1 MMNRY
6 RMLIV
11 DDDREVRET
20 LRTAL
25 EDEGFT
31 VAVAANGAE
40 AMTKLEE
47 RRPRLVLLDLMMP
60 VVDGWEVLDRMRA
73 DPSLDDV
80 RVCVC
85 SASPTSASTRADF
98 VLRSRSISTRSSTSS
113 KPLRERRWECA
124 PRPGTAVHTRGWIPQ
139 LTPGV
144 DCAQV
149 GSRTALSAGDV
160 GLM

>member
-1 MMNRY
+1 MFHAAGSRY
-6 RMLIV
+6 SAAVIEVGTGRVAMSPYRLLIV
-11 DDDREVRET
+11 DDEREIREA

-40 AMTKLEE
+40 ALAKIQE

-60 VVDGWEVLDRMRA
+60 IVDGWEVLDRVRA

-85 SASPTSASTRADF
+85 SAVPDLASPRADF
-98 VLRSRSISTRSSTSS
+98 VLR
-113 KPLRERRWECA
+113 KPFGVE
-124 PRPGTAVHTRGWIPQ
+124 AVMS
-139 LTPGV
+139 V
-144 DCAQV
+144 VEQV
-149 GSRTALSAGDV
+149 A
-160 GLM
+160 

>member
-1 MMNRY
+1 MNRY

-60 VVDGWEVLDRMRA
+60 IVDGWEVLDRMRA
-73 DPSLDDV
+73 DPSMDDV
-80 RVCVC
+80 RICVC
-85 SASPTSASTRADF
+85 SARSDPAEAQADF
-98 VLRSRSISTRSSTSS
+98 VLR
-113 KPLRERRWECA
+113 KPFDVA
-124 PRPGTAVHTRGWIPQ
+124 AVMQ
-139 LTPGV
+139 VV
-144 DCAQV
+144 DSVA
-149 GSRTALSAGDV
+149 
-160 GLM
+160 

>member
-73 DPSLDDV
+73 DPDLAGV
-80 RVCVC
+80 PVCVV
-85 SASPTSASTRADF
+85 SAIAERQPDRADF
-98 VLRSRSISTRSSTSS
+98 MLR
-113 KPLRERRWECA
+113 KPF
-124 PRPGTAVHTRGWIPQ
+124 AVE
-139 LTPGV
+139 
-144 DCAQV
+144 QV
-149 GSRTALSAGDV
+149 IDV
-160 GLM
+160 VGQTHG

>member
-1 MMNRY
+1 MNPY
-6 RMLIV
+6 RLLIV
-11 DDDREVRET
+11 DDDRSIREA

-40 AMTKLEE
+40 ALAKIEE

-60 VVDGWEVLDRMRA
+60 IVDGWEVLDRVRA

-85 SASPTSASTRADF
+85 TAVPELVSPRADF
-98 VLRSRSISTRSSTSS
+98 ILR
-113 KPLRERRWECA
+113 KPFSVKAVMDLVERVE
-124 PRPGTAVHTRGWIPQ
+124 
-139 LTPGV
+139 
-144 DCAQV
+144 
-149 GSRTALSAGDV
+149 
-160 GLM
+160 